1 MNENGEEWTQVP
13 PESAT
18 RSGIFMISKFKR
30 YGQIADILISHGL
43 GVFVQRYFPR
53 VHRIR
58 RCKTCPIESVSTV
71 SERIRFAIEDLGPT
85 FIKFG
90 QILSMRQEVLPPQ
103 LIQELRKLQDKANP
117 LPFEQLQPVIE
128 EECPNYQMYF
138 QTIEKE
144 PLASASLS
152 QVHRASLK
160 DGTKVVLK
168 VQRPGIQDI
177 IETDLLILK
186 SLALQIEQRSPD
198 LAGYNPTG
206 MVDDFS
212 HQIRKELDFSLDG
225 KNAEILRKNMQELE
239 GIKIPRI
246 YWEFSGPR
254 LLVMEYIDGVR
265 IDDVTAIRAMGL
277 DLRQIARRGFNAYLQ
292 QIFVDGFFHGDPHP
306 GNLLVTKDGN
316 LVFLDFGLVG
326 ILRPERR
333 FIFVRLLWSLIEQDP
348 SLLMKALE
356 GLGVEIRERDREFL
370 RDDIYSAMILSQGA
384 AIGEF
389 QFRDVATHLTETLR
403 LYHLKVP
410 MNLMLILKVLIMAL
424 DDGVK
429 LDPEFDFS
437 KEARPFAEQL
447 ATPSSMFEQLK
458 YRGTHSLVEAI
469 DGIFELPRN
478 VNKTLGQLSTGIFK
492 IDIVDS
498 DIKKFSLALDRT
510 SDRILVGLVIAA
522 IVVGSSL
529 ILLTSSVTLPPF
541 MMYFAAAG
549 YIVAILIGFFAIY
562 EVLFKGG
569 G

>member
-1 MNENGEEWTQVP
+1 
-13 PESAT
+13 
-18 RSGIFMISKFKR
+18 MISKFKR
-30 YGQIADILISHGL
+30 YGQLADILVNHGL
-43 GVFVQRYFPR
+43 GIFVQRFFPR
-53 VHRIR
+53 VHRFR
-58 RCKTCPIESVSTV
+58 RCKTCPIESVSSV
-71 SERIRFAIEDLGPT
+71 SEQIRLAIEDLGPT

-90 QILSMRQEVLPPQ
+90 QILSMRQEILPPQ

-117 LPFEQLQPVIE
+117 LPFEQIQPVIE
-128 EECPNYQMYF
+128 KECPNYQEF
-138 QTIEKE
+138 FPTIEKE

-160 DGTKVVLK
+160 DGTRVVLK

-186 SLALQIEQRSPD
+186 SLALQIEQRSLD
-198 LAGYNPTG
+198 LAAYNPTG

-212 HQIRKELDFSLDG
+212 HQIRKELDFALDG
-225 KNAEILRKNMQELE
+225 KNAEVLRKNMQDLE
-239 GIKIPRI
+239 GIKVPRI
-246 YWEFSGPR
+246 FWEYSGPR

-265 IDDVTAIRAMGL
+265 IDDVAAIGAMGL
-277 DLRQIARRGFNAYLQ
+277 DSRQIAQRGFNAYLK

-306 GNLLVTKDGN
+306 GNLLVTKDGT

-333 FIFVRLLWSLIEQDP
+333 FIFVRLLWALIEQDP

-384 AIGEF
+384 VIGEF
-389 QFRDVATHLTETLR
+389 QFREMATHFTETLR
-403 LYHLKVP
+403 LYRLKVP

-429 LDPEFDFS
+429 LDPDFDFS
-437 KEARPFAEQL
+437 QEARPFAEKL
-447 ATPSSMFEQLK
+447 STPSFLFEQLK
-458 YRGTHSLVEAI
+458 YRGGHSLVEAI

-478 VNKTLGQLSTGIFK
+478 VNKTLQQLSTGVFR
-492 IDIVDS
+492 IDIVES
-498 DIKKFSLALDRT
+498 DIKKFSIALDRT

-529 ILLTSSVTLPPF
+529 ILLTSTVTLPPF
-541 MMYFAAAG
+541 MIYLAAIG
-549 YIVAILIGFFAIY
+549 YVVAIMIGFFAVY